1 MRIHL
6 TDKVIRGLNEPGDY
20 RDDVIKGL
28 MVSVSVNKKTGE
40 ISRKYALNARVKGG
54 KVCTV
59 TYGLTS
65 LATLE
70 EARAWAREQLRLMKG
85 ISNEVA
91 INPNEK
97 VRERLEAERRAQEK
111 LEREAEISAY
121 SLRKALD
128 DYLTLRASTGQKKQ
142 RGELSPRTAALYR
155 QCIHNHLA
163 EWLDRPLNSITKEM
177 VSVRYAEVCTYSRA
191 AAGNTFR
198 ALRAV
203 INYVI
208 TYKDGAVVETNPV
221 SILSALNQWKEVKPR
236 NEDVISDT
244 KLGTWW
250 RAVEELNHCDHSDF
264 FKLLLLTGF
273 RKGELSMMKWEEVNF
288 DERYWT
294 VINPK
299 NGVNHRLPF
308 SREVERILKAR
319 YQTYRFGEYLFPG
332 RGSKGYLHHVELS
345 QAKITETTGIKFTP
359 HTLRRTFN
367 SHAIRKLAPYMC
379 KRLMNHLDKSDV
391 TQTHYNPSFEIET
404 LRPLLQQVEDLIFVT
419 IGKRQE
425 AVEPMDSKSIVG

>member
-20 RDDVIKGL
+20 RDDEVKGL
-28 MVSVSVNKKTGE
+28 LVTVSVHKRTGE
-40 ISRKYALNARVKGG
+40 ITRKYALNARVKGG

-59 TYGLTS
+59 TYCPTS
-65 LATLE
+65 LVTLE
-70 EARAWAREQLRLMKG
+70 EARTWAREQLRLMKG
-85 ISNEVA
+85 IASDSPV
-91 INPNEK
+91 NPNDK
-97 VRERLEAERRAQEK
+97 VRERLEAERQAQEK

-121 SLRKALD
+121 SLRKALS

-142 RGELSPRTAALYR
+142 RGELSPKTADLYR

-177 VSVRYAEVCTYSRA
+177 VSVRYSEVCASSIA

-208 TYKDGAVVETNPV
+208 AYKDGAVVETNPV
-221 SILSALNQWKEVKPR
+221 SILSALNQWKEVEPR
-236 NEDVISDT
+236 KDDVISDT
-244 KLGTWW
+244 KLGVWW
-250 RAVEELNHCDHSDF
+250 RAVEELNHVDHSDF

-273 RKGELSMMKWEEVNF
+273 RKGELSTMKWKDVDF
-288 DERYWT
+288 DKRYWT
-294 VINPK
+294 AINPK
-299 NGVNHRLPF
+299 NGVDHRLPF

-319 YQTYRFGEYLFPG
+319 YQNNRFGEYLFPG

-367 SHAIRKLAPYMC
+367 SHAIRKLPSYIC

-391 TQTHYNPSFEIET
+391 TQTHYVSVDIET
-404 LRPLLQQVEDLIFVT
+404 LRPLLQQVEDLMWVT
-419 IGKRQE
+419 IGKKQE
-425 AVEPMDSKSIVG
+425 AMEPMDNQSIVG